1 VAQNKRVGKPGA
13 RRSVDAAHAV
23 AGAVV
28 VALAGRRTGPAG
40 LPRLAALALN
50 HAVTNSRMGGTRNRD
65 GLRSPMA
72 PASFSISRPS
82 ASRRFGLLCRWRG
95 RRLAGL
101 PPCRCAN
108 GSSPNVAA
116 LGVFAASLGF
126 AVATLKTSLI
136 DHPVWRFSASGVTV
150 AGFVELREESHHTD
164 RFVVRVDRIELG
176 RVGVKP
182 ERIRLSVK
190 RGMAGNATYVTA
202 VKNAN
207 ATARATGLAAAMTE
221 QVAIQAAKDTCAVL
235 AMLTSFRDA
244 RCRFLVHSA
253 APHRPAAR
261 SRRSAHEHSPALV
274 AEAFLT

>member
-50 HAVTNSRMGGTRNRD
+50 HAVTNSANGRHTKPRPAAFCH

-190 RGMAGNATYVTA
+190 RGMAPPG
-202 VKNAN
+202 
-207 ATARATGLAAAMTE
+207 
-221 QVAIQAAKDTCAVL
+221 
-235 AMLTSFRDA
+235 
-244 RCRFLVHSA
+244 FL
-253 APHRPAAR
+253 R
-261 SRRSAHEHSPALV
+261 
-274 AEAFLT
+274 